1 MSRRFPVREVYLR
14 QNDRHFRENAVFGEG
29 HVFMWL
35 DREVG
40 GKGEVAVRK

>member
-1 MSRRFPVREVYLR
+1 MREVCLR
-14 QNDRHFRENAVFGEG
+14 QKDRHFRENAVFGER

-35 DREVG
+35 DCEVR